1 MLTKLSLLQDWRS
14 QPAAAL
20 EPFLA
25 LCTTP
30 RQSMSKA
37 LELPCDRFSLAARV
51 VTCRLH
57 GLVGQ
62 VPTAFI
68 LLRRA
73 IVLIY
78 INLEE
83 IYLLASFEIGESNRK
98 TLIIFGNSDLVHNL
112 EFRIQVTGQ
121 AVGWCGL
128 RRHIWRVSKPARTL
142 SPSDQY

>member
-1 MLTKLSLLQDWRS
+1 M
-14 QPAAAL
+14 
-20 EPFLA
+20 
-25 LCTTP
+25 
-30 RQSMSKA
+30 
-37 LELPCDRFSLAARV
+37 
-51 VTCRLH
+51 H

-62 VPTAFI
+62 AATAFI

-83 IYLLASFEIGESNRK
+83 IYSLASFETGESNRK

-121 AVGWCGL
+121 AVADAG
-128 RRHIWRVSKPARTL
+128 
-142 SPSDQY
+142 